1 MRSNRLQREIDDLV
15 SRGWTIEEET
25 PDRVVMVDREFGS
38 VLSHVLVVVLT
49 VWFSMGLGNVVWGAY
64 NYVSNSRRRVLWE
77 DAVGCPHCGADV
89 PASADYCPACGDGSS
104 GSRSRTVES
113 PAGVRRGRRRG
124 LAVLSGLRDAARGD
138 GRRSVVRGS
147 AVRRKGQRCR
157 LR

>member
-89 PASADYCPACGDGSS
+89 PASADYCPACGDGLERVPEPNGGIACLECDAVAAE
-104 GSRSRTVES
+104 GSRYC
-113 PAGVRRGRRRG
+113 PACGTR
-124 LAVLSGLRDAARGD
+124 LAETGGGPS
-138 GRRSVVRGS
+138 
-147 AVRRKGQRCR
+147 
-157 LR
+157 